1 MILEN
6 RREDSIHKTFYCIWV
21 KTGFEEE
28 YVRQVQENLDSP
40 DSPLKGTLYFFQ
52 KKMRL
57 KTGKEFFT
65 PFFPGYV
72 FFETDELTEENQSPL
87 YEGQGFIRILP
98 QNNDVHPLSENDLEI
113 IRAILKFGTIIPI
126 VHASFDVNDKIQ
138 LLDGPFKEIKAQVVA
153 VNRRNKR
160 VNIQV
165 EFMNG
170 MRLVG
175 LTYEEAKKA

>member
-6 RREDSIHKTFYCIWV
+6 TRESSSRKNFYCIWV

-40 DSPLKGTLYFFQ
+40 DSPLKGTLYFLQ

-72 FFETDELTEENQSPL
+72 FFETAELNEDNLSL
-87 YEGQGFIRILP
+87 LCEGAGFIRILP

-113 IRAILKFGTIIPI
+113 IQAILKFGTIIPI
-126 VHASFDVNDKIQ
+126 VHATFDVNDKIQ
-138 LLDGPFKEIKAQVVA
+138 LLDGPFNEIEAKVVA

-170 MRLVG
+170 IRLIG